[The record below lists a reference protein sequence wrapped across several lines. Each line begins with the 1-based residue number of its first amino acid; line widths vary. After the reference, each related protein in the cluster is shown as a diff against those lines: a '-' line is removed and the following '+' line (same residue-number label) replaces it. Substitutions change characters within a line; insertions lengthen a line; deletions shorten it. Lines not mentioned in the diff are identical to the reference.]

1 MDLIMNKIAKTY
13 EDHKPYALV
22 CVYTDDPIFFRVVDY
37 FYAPDPAFDLADE
50 LNKSNIPDSKYKV
63 IKFYERN

>member
-1 MDLIMNKIAKTY
+1 MKEIAKTND
-13 EDHKPYALV
+13 DHKPYALV
-22 CVYTDDPIFFRVVDY
+22 CVYNDDPIFFRVVDY
-37 FYAPDPAFDLADE
+37 FYAPDQAFDLADE